1 MCLFGT
7 LRNVNVGKLE
17 NLLILIIIQC
27 PISGHRLRRSFFHS
41 TWAHQLSNSPTLW
54 CKWVF
59 IFAFCNLIF
68 LTYCVLTVCV
78 FVCVCSWFFT
88 FVVVSVPAWTLN
100 YMITQ
105 WILHFVP
112 KSVLSFQQHGWNTV
126 EWRCC
131 RRESIWGKWRNMC
144 GLILNGPHVSLF
156 FRSCHLETCWVPG
169 NVTCWR
175 FVT

>member
-1 MCLFGT
+1 MCLIGT

-27 PISGHRLRRSFFHS
+27 PISGHWLRRTVFFHS
-41 TWAHQLSNSPTLW
+41 TWAHHLSDSPTLW

-112 KSVLSFQQHGWNTV
+112 KSVLSFQQQVFKSTV
-126 EWRCC
+126 
-131 RRESIWGKWRNMC
+131 SPVLL
-144 GLILNGPHVSLF
+144 GLPV
-156 FRSCHLETCWVPG
+156 LETKTLHTSHWSGRSQPNLTDPG
-169 NVTCWR
+169 IIFLSSVER
-175 FVT
+175 